1 VILEGLM
8 MYTKNFLLALRRRTL
23 RRGLWYRTLDSLD
36 RGIYNLTCAIVDRVK
51 SATLLRQILSIVKTL
66 RDALKG
72 EFVRLVESLGVRK
85 AWEMAGYAVGW
96 GYGAAWAWRRDE
108 GLARFFAVMEFNAPS
123 GWGV

>member
-1 VILEGLM
+1 

-36 RGIYNLTCAIVDRVK
+36 RGIYNLTCAVVDRVK
-51 SATLLRQILSIVKTL
+51 SETLLRQILSIVLKL
-66 RDALKG
+66 REALKG

-96 GYGAAWAWRRDE
+96 GYGAAWEWRRDE
-108 GLARFFAVMEFNAPS
+108 GFARFLAVIEFNAPS

>member
-1 VILEGLM
+1 M

-72 EFVRLVESLGVRK
+72 EFVRLVESLGVARAWK
-85 AWEMAGYAVGW
+85 ASEIASLWGNSEACKWRSDSGFAWFHAVV
-96 GYGAAWAWRRDE
+96 A
-108 GLARFFAVMEFNAPS
+108 FNAPS